1 MEKDLQKLL
10 TEHLGDKIKE
20 YKEPTDKR
28 IYITI
33 DKNNLRECAKTIFKD
48 LDARYIVASG
58 VHNEDSFEM
67 LYHFGFDK
75 QGVIVSLRVF
85 LDKENPEIE
94 SLVFLIPGIEY
105 IERETWELLGIKF
118 LNNPNLKHFL
128 LAEDWPEGNYPVRKT
143 IKKGKT

>member
-10 TEHLGDKIKE
+10 IESLGNRIKK

-33 DKNNLRECAKTIFKD
+33 DKNDLLECAKIIFKN

-58 VHNEDSFEM
+58 IHNEDSFEM

-75 QGVIVSLRVF
+75 QGVIVSLRVY

-94 SLVFLIPGIEY
+94 SLMSLIPGIEY

-118 LNNPNLKHFL
+118 LNNSNLKHFL
-128 LAEDWPEGNYPVRKT
+128 LAEDWPEGNYPVRKN
-143 IKKGKT
+143 IK